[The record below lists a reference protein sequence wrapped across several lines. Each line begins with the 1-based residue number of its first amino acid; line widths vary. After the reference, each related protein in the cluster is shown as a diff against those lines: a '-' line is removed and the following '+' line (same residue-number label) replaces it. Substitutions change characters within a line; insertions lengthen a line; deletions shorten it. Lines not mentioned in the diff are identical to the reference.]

1 MRPIVWMLIIGVWL
15 ASAIR
20 VGAVE
25 PSKKLQQY
33 ELPELIA
40 LALERAPV
48 LTAAEATIAGS
59 QGRLRSTQE
68 YPNPELSAAAGS
80 GRALR
85 GPENR
90 GTEESLRLSQ
100 PLEWIPKRSSR
111 IRAAKQAVVVSDLER
126 KDAVLR
132 VTAGV
137 STAFYALLG
146 AQRELALVRR
156 TLEAVEQLAEIARKR
171 VVAGEAPKF
180 ERVRAEV
187 ELQRAIKEVERVRSR
202 VAQERAGVEAEVGG
216 GLGRVFEVIA
226 EFPEGRGDWS
236 LETLLESALRAQPL
250 VQARERQQA
259 ERRELLAATRAS
271 RIPDI
276 SVFAGFDHDI
286 DRESYRLGL
295 SVPLPIWSQ
304 RQGAIAEAS
313 AATRRG
319 EAELLQ
325 ALIDLRKGIIQAFEQ
340 YQIGRGQL
348 ELFRRGLLRQA
359 QDSVEIAR
367 RSYQFGEASLLELID
382 AQRVAFQVTRD
393 YHQAQV
399 ELALAITSLERLTGG
414 LP

>member
-1 MRPIVWMLIIGVWL
+1 MRRIVLILAGAFVLVGTLRAQGEQPSKTYDLPQLLII
-15 ASAIR
+15 
-20 VGAVE
+20 
-25 PSKKLQQY
+25 
-33 ELPELIA
+33 
-40 LALERAPV
+40 ALERAPV
-48 LTAAEATIAGS
+48 LAAAEATIKGS

-68 YPNPELSAAAGS
+68 YPNPELSAAAGP
-80 GRALR
+80 GRAL
-85 GPENR
+85 GVPENR
-90 GTEESLRLSQ
+90 GTEESFRLSQ

-111 IRAAKQAVVVSDLER
+111 IRAAKQAVLVSDLER
-126 KDAVLR
+126 KDTVLR

-137 STAFYALLG
+137 SAAFYELLG
-146 AQRELALVRR
+146 AQRELALVRQI
-156 TLEAVEQLAEIARKR
+156 LEAVGQLAETVRKR
-171 VVAGEAPKF
+171 VAAGEAPKF
-180 ERVRAEV
+180 ERIRAEV
-187 ELQRAIKEVERVRSR
+187 ELQRTTKEVERVRSR
-202 VAQERAGVEAEVGG
+202 VAQVRAGLEAEVGG
-216 GLGRVFEVIA
+216 GLERVFEVVA
-226 EFPEGRGDWS
+226 EFPEGRADSS
-236 LETLLESALRAQPL
+236 LETLLESAMRAHPQ

-295 SVPLPIWSQ
+295 SIPLPIWSQ
-304 RQGAIAEAS
+304 RQGAIAVAT

-319 EAELLQ
+319 DAELLQ
-325 ALIDLRKGIIQAFEQ
+325 AQIDLRKGIIHAFEQ

-348 ELFRRGLLRQA
+348 ELFRKGLLRQA

-367 RSYQFGEASLLELID
+367 RSYEFGEASLLELID